1 MKAESKTKEIILF
14 FAEANLIFIDPK
26 EDKDNESREQYKR
39 KTIFFINK
47 LFYFYSK
54 TIDTS
59 EEIIFLKIKKNR
71 LRNLLIIW
79 ALLKGLFN
87 AD

>member
-26 EDKDNESREQYKR
+26 EDKDNESREQNKI
-39 KTIFFINK
+39 KTIFFINM
-47 LFYFYSK
+47 LFYFYS
-54 TIDTS
+54 IAVDTS
-59 EEIIFLKIKKNR
+59 EEIIFLKIKKIR
-71 LRNLLIIW
+71 FRNLLIIW

-87 AD
+87 AA